1 MKQYKTLFL
10 AWQDVKTRCWY
21 PIGRLTFDGQNYQF
35 AYTQGVKQAKENS
48 GFQPLLSFPYLERVY
63 TSTHLFP
70 VFTNRLM
77 PRSRPD
83 YADFVQWLNI
93 PQHEDDPIAILAR
106 TEGQRETDT
115 LTVFPSPEPDEEGKY
130 HIHFFAH
137 GLRHLPKCSVERINS
152 FKSEDKLW
160 LAHEFQNP
168 YDSQALVLNT
178 DDHFIVG
185 YCPRYLNNEV
195 FELLSINPNSVDVR
209 VERINQSPAPLQFR
223 LLCNLTAQWS
233 DKLRPFSKKEYQPL
247 VDEAASVV
255 G

>member
-1 MKQYKTLFL
+1 
-10 AWQDVKTRCWY
+10 
-21 PIGRLTFDGQNYQF
+21 
-35 AYTQGVKQAKENS
+35 
-48 GFQPLLSFPYLERVY
+48 
-63 TSTHLFP
+63 
-70 VFTNRLM
+70 M

-83 YADFVQWLNI
+83 YADFIQWLNI
-93 PQHEDDPIAILAR
+93 LQHEDDPIAILAR

-115 LTVFPSPEPDEEGKY
+115 LTVFPSPEADEAGNY

-137 GLRHLPKCSVERINS
+137 GLRHLAKCSIERINS

-178 DDHFIVG
+178 DDHHIVG

-195 FELLSINPNSVDVR
+195 FELLSTNPNSVDVR
-209 VERINQSPAPLQFR
+209 VERVNQSPAPLQFR

-233 DKLRPFSKKEYQPL
+233 DKLRPFSKKDYQFL